1 MAFLSGFA
9 VYFVIWWLTLFV
21 VLPFGFRT
29 QGEEQSVVPGTVE
42 SAPTRFRGLRVVLL
56 TSAISA
62 AVYGSWLILNNV
74 FGIGFDDLPQIMPQF
89 N

>member
-21 VLPFGFRT
+21 VLPFGLRT

-42 SAPTRFRGLRVVLL
+42 SAPARFRALRVVLL

-62 AVYGSWLILNNV
+62 TVYGGWLILNNI
-74 FGIGFDDLPQIMPQF
+74 FGIGFDDLPHIL
-89 N
+89 